1 MARYRKDFPLTTS
14 PDAIFQTVYQYLIFE
29 GYEYLQY
36 DHENVFKK
44 GHGLMTGPTFL
55 KLSFSENA
63 VRLEAWMKYA
73 LLPGVYVGEI
83 GLTSFIGAAVKGPL
97 KRRVAQI
104 EEILAQYAATPA
116 ATYEAQA
123 TPDQPEY
130 FFCTNCGTKLPQG
143 TAFCPNC
150 GHKTTDS
157 SQHMQTPQE

>member
-1 MARYRKDFPLTTS
+1 MARYRKDFPLTIS

-44 GHGLMTGPTFL
+44 GMGLMTGPTFL
-55 KLSFSENA
+55 KLSFSEHT

-83 GLTSFIGAAVKGPL
+83 GLTGFVGAAVKGPL

-104 EEILAQYAATPA
+104 EAILTNDASNSAAA
-116 ATYEAQA
+116 YEAQT

-150 GHKTTDS
+150 GQKIDDS
-157 SQHMQTPQE
+157 APRE

>member
-1 MARYRKDFPLTTS
+1 MARYSKEFPLTTA
-14 PDAIFQTVYQYLIFE
+14 PDEIFKTVHQYLMSE

-36 DHENVFKK
+36 DRENVFKK

-55 KLSFSENA
+55 KLSFSERT

-83 GLTSFIGAAVKGPL
+83 GLTGFVGAAVKGPL

-104 EEILAQYAATPA
+104 EAILTHYAATPA
-116 ATYEAQA
+116 ATSETQV
-123 TPDQPEY
+123 TPEPAGD
-130 FFCTNCGTKLPQG
+130 FFCTKCGTKLTQG

-150 GHKTTDS
+150 GQKIDDS
-157 SQHMQTPQE
+157 APRE